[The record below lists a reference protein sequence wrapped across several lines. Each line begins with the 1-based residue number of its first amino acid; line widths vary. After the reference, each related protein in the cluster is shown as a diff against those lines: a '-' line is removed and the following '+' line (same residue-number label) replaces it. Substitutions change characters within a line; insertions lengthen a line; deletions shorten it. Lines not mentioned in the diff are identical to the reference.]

1 MKHYFQQ
8 IHLLFQSRLNSALI
22 FTIIALFISTL
33 YSCEKQSN
41 TTDQTT
47 TKTATKEYIQQYIQ
61 QHPKGI
67 ELSGSNTK
75 LVTTHVNE
83 DGNPISQIEKNKINL
98 LGSGTGC
105 YPTVE
110 PETIIESQS
119 MMRNSCSQNDW
130 QVYASFIISS
140 ENAIVA
146 SNPNNM
152 NQKTRGRV
160 IVTNTS
166 TGATVVN
173 NTSILPVTITS
184 IGTDPSDPGRTLYRV
199 TFNAQSISF
208 SNSLQNWSLRV
219 GLFFYTECEEESQY
233 PYTVV
238 ANVANLGSLP
248 VCSIVHPV
256 YYAAPQSGMSGFIA
270 GVLNCAVC
278 CFSPY
283 PTQQEIQISTSPT
296 DFITSSNIKNTEVSP
311 TFTGSTFTIGIADY
325 FPSWNFSGTR
335 YIRFRNIGS
344 NGCVGPWS
352 TPKMVVSQ

>member
-146 SNPNNM
+146 SNPNNI

-199 TFNAQSISF
+199 TFNAQSIVF
-208 SNSLQNWSLRV
+208 SNSIQNWSLRV

-238 ANVANLGSLP
+238 ANEANLGSLP

-256 YYAAPQSGMSGFIA
+256 YYAAPQSGMNGFIA
-270 GVLNCAVC
+270 GVLNCAIC

-283 PTQQEIQISTSPT
+283 PTQQEIQISANANFT
-296 DFITSSNIKNTEVSP
+296 DLRHSEVPQGQPAIPNI
-311 TFTGSTFTIGIADY
+311 IGIGDY
-325 FPSWNFSGTR
+325 YQWLPQSGSPR
-335 YIRFRNIGS
+335 YIRFRNKGS
-344 NGCVGPWS
+344 NGCIGPWS
-352 TPKMVVSQ
+352 STKTVMVP